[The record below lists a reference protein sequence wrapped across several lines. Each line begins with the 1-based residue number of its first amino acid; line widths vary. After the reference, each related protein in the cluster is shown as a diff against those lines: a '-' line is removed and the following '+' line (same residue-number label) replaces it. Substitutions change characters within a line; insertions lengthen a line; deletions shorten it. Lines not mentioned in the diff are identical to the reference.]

1 MNVRPNLLLGVA
13 LCVLAASVT
22 ALAQTDNPIIGTWEL
37 NAGKSTYGAG
47 NPPKKD
53 IRTFSADGD
62 GYKYLS
68 TGTAADG
75 TPFVRTYT
83 AHYDG
88 KDYPTTGQP
97 DAESIAI
104 KRIDR
109 FTTETVQKRGGKV
122 VITSTR
128 VVSKDGKS
136 FTLTSKGVNAMGKE
150 FTNVLVFDRK

>member
-1 MNVRPNLLLGVA
+1 MNVRSRLVVALG
-13 LCVLAASVT
+13 LCVLTT
-22 ALAQTDNPIIGTWEL
+22 AVKGFAQADNPIIGTWEL
-37 NAGKSTYGAG
+37 NVGKSTYGAG

-53 IRTFSADGD
+53 MRTFTADGD
-62 GYKYLS
+62 GYKYFS

-109 FTTETVQKRGGKV
+109 FTTETIQKRGGKV

-136 FTLTSKGVNAMGKE
+136 FTLTSKGINAAGKE
-150 FTNVLVFDRK
+150 FTNVLVFDKR